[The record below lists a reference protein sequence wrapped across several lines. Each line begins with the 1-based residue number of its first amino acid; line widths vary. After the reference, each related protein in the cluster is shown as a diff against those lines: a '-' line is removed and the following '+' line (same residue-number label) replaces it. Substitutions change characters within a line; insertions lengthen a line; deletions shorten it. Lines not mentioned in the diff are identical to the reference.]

1 MTIDSKANVCSVKFH
16 PFHSNFIAFGS
27 ADHHVHY
34 YDLRNLK
41 EPFHIFRGHKKAAS
55 YVKFSSSNEL
65 VSASTD
71 STLKLWSIPDSLS
84 TQISKNVI
92 SFVGHTNEK
101 NFVGLSVNSTGA
113 FNFFENR
120 RLHCMR

>member
-16 PFHSNFIAFGS
+16 PIHSNFIAFGS

-55 YVKFSSSNEL
+55 YVKFTSATEL

-71 STLKLWSIPDSLS
+71 CTLKLWSIPESIS
-84 TQISKNVI
+84 SQISKNVL

-101 NFVGLSVNSTGA
+101 NFVGLSVNSTGT
-113 FNFFENR
+113 
-120 RLHCMR
+120 LIY

>member
-16 PFHSNFIAFGS
+16 PLYSNFIAFGS

-41 EPFHIFRGHKKAAS
+41 EPFHIFRGHRKAAS
-55 YVKFSSSNEL
+55 YVKFTSSNEI

-71 STLKLWSIPDSLS
+71 STLKLWSIPDSSSSQVSVNL
-84 TQISKNVI
+84 K
-92 SFVGHTNEK
+92 SFVGHSNEK
-101 NFVGLSVNSTGA
+101 NFVGLSVNSTGK
-113 FNFFENR
+113 FS
-120 RLHCMR
+120 L